1 MLDVLITFIEQIVK
15 EDSVGCVHVCID
27 ELKLPGGDEGVEEY
41 LGRLRESIGPSC
53 TITISNI
60 LDPGQELDKYDCEV
74 CNYHD

>member
-15 EDSVGCVHVCID
+15 EKNHVCID
-27 ELKLPGGDEGVEEY
+27 ELKVPGGDEGVEEY

-60 LDPGQELDKYDCEV
+60 LDPDQKLVKYNCKV
-74 CNYHD
+74 CNYRN